1 MHMNTES
8 AIEKMKLMTKWTFY
22 VFIDS
27 KLRILSKAK
36 LILNYIWKYNP
47 TKWKWITIKKK
58 SSCFF
63 GSSCF
68 FTSIGTRWFAQ
79 FVGSCYEHD
88 RRRFYRSE
96 TSGGILKQLYARL
109 QIILCPK
116 KMTFLTTKYL
126 SGQLPLLSPQ
136 EVAKDLLSLCV
147 RKVMYQNMK
156 CFCAKKSR
164 E

>member
-1 MHMNTES
+1 MD
-8 AIEKMKLMTKWTFY
+8 Y
-22 VFIDS
+22 D
-27 KLRILSKAK
+27 
-36 LILNYIWKYNP
+36 
-47 TKWKWITIKKK
+47 KKN

-68 FTSIGTRWFAQ
+68 FTSIGTRCFVQ

-116 KMTFLTTKYL
+116 KNLLKKMTFLTKKYL
-126 SGQLPLLSPQ
+126 SNQLPLLSPQ
-136 EVAKDLLSLCV
+136 KVAKDSLSLCV
-147 RKVMYQNMK
+147 PNEPSVLGKYWIPSVPIVCHTYQNIK
-156 CFCAKKSR
+156 CFCAKKKKNKIESR
-164 E
+164 NNEVKFEISFKSSLLQQIG